1 MAAGTY
7 YLRVEPEG
15 AGQSGPPVNY
25 SIAVRRD
32 VPSLFLYFAVIGVL
46 LLPPIFVTLRTAS
59 FEGRRWQESDFA
71 D

>member
-1 MAAGTY
+1 
-7 YLRVEPEG
+7 
-15 AGQSGPPVNY
+15 
-25 SIAVRRD
+25 
-32 VPSLFLYFAVIGVL
+32 VPSLFLYFVVIGVL